1 MFAEMAASRTH
12 SSMTPLRH
20 PGPLRF
26 VQLAESGIVGVCIGN
41 VCGELL
47 DANDSYLS
55 LLGFSRDEFEAGFVK
70 WSERMPPEWA
80 EAHRAALDSLKR
92 TGAAAPWEAELIRR
106 DGRRVPVMIAV
117 GTPSRRACSRR
128 TSSPPTRCSR
138 SSTKFD
144 RGRPR
149 RGSHSPAPDVQSEP
163 SRPHLAAR
171 S

>member
-117 GTPSRRACSRR
+117 GTLDYPNTVA
-128 TSSPPTRCSR
+128 
-138 SSTKFD
+138 
-144 RGRPR
+144 
-149 RGSHSPAPDVQSEP
+149 
-163 SRPHLAAR
+163 
-171 S
+171 